1 MGEETERCVMGS
13 ARESKENSVG
23 TDVGN
28 LGFPSM
34 LRGDNDAAWPRAPA
48 FAITSIDG
56 VETAARMLASWKPP
70 ALATRMMGGGV
81 WTGPTRREWVLRTE
95 PVLDGGDDSCAL
107 RCTEASGE
115 SGCSTALVSST

>member
-1 MGEETERCVMGS
+1 MGEETERCVIGS

-48 FAITSIDG
+48 VAVMSIDD
-56 VETAARMLASWKPP
+56 VETAARMLAS
-70 ALATRMMGGGV
+70 
-81 WTGPTRREWVLRTE
+81 
-95 PVLDGGDDSCAL
+95 
-107 RCTEASGE
+107 
-115 SGCSTALVSST
+115 